1 MAGSART
8 PGTAAPRGAGSAGA
22 RTAMPFGRRAG
33 GGARLPKPP
42 KVPNLAVERELWD
55 AGDEIVVGVDEV
67 GRGAWAGPVSVG
79 VVVLPRDRRVNGVRD
94 SKELTHAEREK
105 LHGRILGWAVAA
117 AVGHASPQE
126 CDELGMTAA
135 LRLAGHRALD
145 QLPVTADRVL
155 LDGNHDYL
163 GLGRRVRTIIG
174 GDRRSLSIAAASIV
188 AKVTRDRLMAE
199 EAEHF
204 PAYGFESNRGYPAPV
219 HQCALAAHGPTTIH
233 RRSWVFMDG
242 LPWQGRLTP
251 VSAQARLPGFA

>member
-1 MAGSART
+1 MAGTVR
-8 PGTAAPRGAGSAGA
+8 AAAGRG
-22 RTAMPFGRRAG
+22 FVGRRRT

-42 KVPNLAVERELWD
+42 KVPNLAVEHELWD
-55 AGDEIVVGVDEV
+55 AGHEVVVGIDEV

-79 VVVLPRDRRVNGVRD
+79 AVVLPREGRVNGVRD
-94 SKELTHAEREK
+94 SKELTLEQREQ
-105 LHGRILGWAVAA
+105 LHGRILRWVVAS
-117 AVGHASPQE
+117 AVGHASPRE

-135 LRLAGHRALD
+135 LRIAGHRALD
-145 QLPVTADRVL
+145 QLGVAPDRVL
-155 LDGNHDYL
+155 LDGNFDYL
-163 GLGRRVRTIIG
+163 RLGSTVRTIIG
-174 GDRRSLSIAAASIV
+174 GDRRSLSIATASIV

-251 VSAQARLPGFA
+251 VSAQGRLFA

>member
-1 MAGSART
+1 MARSARSTGAAT
-8 PGTAAPRGAGSAGA
+8 PAGA
-22 RTAMPFGRRAG
+22 SRQASPATRRRTGS
-33 GGARLPKPP
+33 ARLPKAP
-42 KVPNLAVERELWD
+42 KVPNLSVERELWE
-55 AGDEIVVGVDEV
+55 AGDEFVVGVDEV

-145 QLPVTADRVL
+145 QLPTAPDRVL

-242 LPWQGRLTP
+242 LPWQGRLTHF
-251 VSAQARLPGFA
+251 SEQGRLPGFG